1 VSSAGLSQR
10 SQVALAASEEM
21 RKSQPAL
28 RATAALSAPSIAP
41 LPGLDLLPSL
51 AQASAAGSPA
61 AVVFV
66 HGVRTS
72 NAIWGRQLAHVRD
85 AGHLAVAVDLPGHGE
100 RNGERFTLARA
111 FEILDDAVA
120 SFPDDVPVV
129 VVGMSL
135 GGYTSLA
142 YAASHPERLAGVV
155 ACACSADPRG
165 KPVALFREAAA
176 LVDAAGAATRRALGR
191 VQGVLRAGRS
201 LPGGARASAQ
211 LTGAGSFA
219 DPQLPG
225 RPAWQ
230 VVTDVLHEL
239 AGRSS
244 RADLS
249 SAKVPV
255 WLINGQRDHLRLD
268 EKRYLDTAPGT
279 ALVVVPRAGHDVNLD
294 APDAFNA
301 ALTRALGDL
310 TSRWSPAHEQT
321 LVGAAA

>member
-1 VSSAGLSQR
+1 MSSAGLSQR

-100 RNGERFTLARA
+100 RSGERFTLARA

-191 VQGVLRAGRS
+191 VQDVLRAGRS

>member
-1 VSSAGLSQR
+1 MSNAGLSQR

-28 RATAALSAPSIAP
+28 RATAVPSAPSI
-41 LPGLDLLPSL
+41 DLLPSL

-72 NAIWGRQLAHVRD
+72 NTIWGRQLAHVRD

-100 RNGERFTLARA
+100 RSGERFTLERA

-176 LVDAAGAATRRALGR
+176 LVDTAGSATRRALGR
-191 VQGVLRAGRS
+191 AQDVLRAGRS
-201 LPGGARASAQ
+201 LPGGVRASAQ

-244 RADLS
+244 RADLRA
-249 SAKVPV
+249 AKVPV

-310 TSRWSPAHEQT
+310 TSRWSPAREPA

>member
-1 VSSAGLSQR
+1 MRLPVLSHR
-10 SQVALAASEEM
+10 SQVTLAASEAM
-21 RKSQPAL
+21 RNSQPSL
-28 RATAALSAPSIAP
+28 RASAFPSAPSI
-41 LPGLDLLPSL
+41 DLLPSL

-72 NAIWGRQLAHVRD
+72 NAIWGRQLAHVRE

-100 RNGERFTLARA
+100 RSDERFTLARA

-120 SFPDDVPVV
+120 SFPDDAPVV

-142 YAASHPERLAGVV
+142 YAASHPDRLAGVV

-176 LVDAAGAATRRALGR
+176 LVDAAGAETRRALGR
-191 VQGVLRAGRS
+191 VQDVLRAGRS

-211 LTGAGSFA
+211 LTGAGTFA
-219 DPQLPG
+219 DPRLPG

-244 RADLS
+244 RADLRA
-249 SAKVPV
+249 AKVPV

-268 EKRYLDTAPGT
+268 EKRYLDTAPDT

-294 APDAFNA
+294 APDAFND
-301 ALTRALGDL
+301 ALSRALGDL
-310 TSRWSPAHEQT
+310 TSRWSPARRLEP
-321 LVGAAA
+321 VGAAA

>member
-1 VSSAGLSQR
+1 M
-10 SQVALAASEEM
+10 ALAASEAM
-21 RKSQPAL
+21 RNSQPAP
-28 RATAALSAPSIAP
+28 RATAFPSAPSI
-41 LPGLDLLPSL
+41 DLLPSL
-51 AQASAAGSPA
+51 AQASVAGSPA

-72 NAIWGRQLAHVRD
+72 NAIWGRQLAHVRE

-100 RNGERFTLARA
+100 RSDERFTLARA

-120 SFPDDVPVV
+120 SFPEDVPVV

-142 YAASHPERLAGVV
+142 YAATRPERLAGVV

-176 LVDAAGAATRRALGR
+176 LVDAAGTATRRTLGR
-191 VQGVLRAGRS
+191 LQGVLRAGRS
-201 LPGGARASAQ
+201 VPGGARASAQ

-219 DPQLPG
+219 DPQLLG

-230 VVTDVLHEL
+230 VVTDMLHEL

-244 RADLS
+244 RADLRA
-249 SAKVPV
+249 AKVPV

-268 EKRYLDTAPGT
+268 EKRYLDTAPDT

-301 ALTRALGDL
+301 ALSRALGDL
-310 TSRWSPAHEQT
+310 TSRWSPTRRAEP
-321 LVGAAA
+321 AAA